1 MSVTTTIAAIINIII
16 NLGLINIIGVQA
28 AVLSTLAAN
37 LFLAGYRFFDLN
49 RRYVRLKIN
58 KRLTV
63 LTIVI
68 FIISMSLAWSG
79 DKILWILNI
88 VIALGYAYFISGDIF
103 IGMFKAV
110 LKKR

>member
-1 MSVTTTIAAIINIII
+1 M
-16 NLGLINIIGVQA
+16 
-28 AVLSTLAAN
+28 
-37 LFLAGYRFFDLN
+37 
-49 RRYVRLKIN
+49 
-58 KRLTV
+58 

-68 FIISMSLAWSG
+68 FRISMSLAWSG

>member
-1 MSVTTTIAAIINIII
+1 M
-16 NLGLINIIGVQA
+16 
-28 AVLSTLAAN
+28 
-37 LFLAGYRFFDLN
+37 N